1 HMDRAY
7 GHFRRRSAGAT
18 ADAGADLRR
27 ELGDPLM
34 AVFEKVFSPLST
46 LGFSR
51 AAETSLIIIG

>member
-1 HMDRAY
+1 
-7 GHFRRRSAGAT
+7 
-18 ADAGADLRR
+18 
-27 ELGDPLM
+27 LGDQLM